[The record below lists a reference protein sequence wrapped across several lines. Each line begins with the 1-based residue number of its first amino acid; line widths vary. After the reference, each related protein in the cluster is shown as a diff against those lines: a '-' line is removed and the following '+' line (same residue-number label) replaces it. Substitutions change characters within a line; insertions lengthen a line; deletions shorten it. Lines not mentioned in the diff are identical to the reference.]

1 MKIYKFSNI
10 LALPFAALLLYFI
23 SFLLSDTH
31 DLRASWAVI
40 PLIALVLIYLFQP
53 QIDYWWLNK
62 RPVEIDENVLK
73 LIARTNE
80 NYRTLSDEWK
90 DEFHKRLLL
99 YVNARSFSAKGMEKD
114 SDVPYDIK
122 FMIAQIPVFLTLK
135 EKDFLLKGID
145 RIILYK
151 HAFPSPR
158 YRFLHTAE
166 THNEDG
172 VVLFSLE
179 HAEAAFF
186 HPDQFYNVAWHA
198 FAESYIIL
206 RGVNFFPETD
216 DLVWTRIEDISGL
229 DKDKIIKTIGYESFD
244 PLVTV
249 ITCFFCYRNRFKEVW
264 PEMYARL
271 NTIFV

>member
-40 PLIALVLIYLFQP
+40 PLISLVLIYLFQP

-73 LIARTNE
+73 LIAKTNE
-80 NYRTLSDEWK
+80 NYRTLSEEWK

-135 EKDFLLKGID
+135 QKDFLLKGID

-198 FAESYIIL
+198 FAESYMIL
-206 RGVNFFPETD
+206 RGVNYFPETD
-216 DLVWTRIEDISGL
+216 DNVWTRIEEISGL

-244 PLVTV
+244 PLVAV
-249 ITCFFCYRNRFKEVW
+249 ITCFFCYRKSFQELW

-271 NTIFV
+271 NAMFV

>member
-40 PLIALVLIYLFQP
+40 PLISLVLIYLFQP

-73 LIARTNE
+73 LIAKTNE
-80 NYRTLSDEWK
+80 NYRTLSEEWK

-198 FAESYIIL
+198 FAESYMIL
-206 RGVNFFPETD
+206 RGVNYFPETD
-216 DLVWTRIEDISGL
+216 DLVWTRIEEISGL

-249 ITCFFCYRNRFKEVW
+249 ITCFFCYRNRFQELW

-271 NTIFV
+271 NAMFV